1 MHAITIE
8 VNENVLDKIKWLLDN
23 LEKKN
28 EIRIIEDVVIKSDT
42 EYLSSIP
49 NLVKEISDSR
59 KEPFDEC
66 VKSED
71 LKW

>member
-49 NLVKEISDSR
+49 NLVREINDSR
-59 KEPFDEC
+59 K
-66 VKSED
+66 
-71 LKW
+71 

>member
-49 NLVKEISDSR
+49 NLVNEISDSR
-59 KEPFDEC
+59 KVPFDEC
-66 VKSED
+66 VKTED

>member
-59 KEPFDEC
+59 K
-66 VKSED
+66 
-71 LKW
+71 

>member
-8 VNENVLDKIKWLLDN
+8 VNESVLDKIKWLLDN

-28 EIRIIEDVVIKSDT
+28 EIRIVEDILIKSDT
-42 EYLSSIP
+42 EYLSAMP
-49 NLVKEISDSR
+49 ELVKGIQDSR
-59 KEPFDEC
+59 KESFEDC
-66 VKSED
+66 VKYED

>member
-1 MHAITIE
+1 MSI
-8 VNENVLDKIKWLLDN
+8 DN

-49 NLVKEISDSR
+49 NLVKEINDSR

>member
-42 EYLSSIP
+42 E
-49 NLVKEISDSR
+49 
-59 KEPFDEC
+59 
-66 VKSED
+66 
-71 LKW
+71 